1 MLDFTSSQDWSF
13 PVPITYGP
21 GRIKE
26 LARLCL
32 DHGMKK
38 PFLVTDKG
46 SADLPFIAAIM
57 ADLSA
62 AGMDAA
68 LYSDISPNP
77 RDTEII
83 AGRKCYLDGGHDGVI
98 AIGGGS
104 GMDGGKAISLVVNNT
119 HDIWAFEWEKTPPA
133 IDSGSPFPSPFP
145 PLICIP
151 TTAGTGAETES
162 TAMVTDTE
170 LMMKW
175 CIVHPL
181 QKPVAVILD
190 PELTLG
196 LPPKLTA
203 WTGVD
208 ALVHAVEAY
217 VINDFHP
224 LCDGAALEAMR
235 LIYPN
240 LPLVYKYPEHLEARG
255 AMLVGS
261 CLAGVSFIK
270 GLGLVHA
277 ISHMVGAEYDTHH
290 GLTNAI
296 TLPAVLRFNADA
308 ISAKVPDLTHMMGL
322 SDHSFDGFYGA
333 ICDWLD
339 LLDIPKNL
347 SELGIPDD
355 AVSRLAEKTMK
366 DSAYGTNPKASTQAE
381 IETLIMEAL
390 HNGR

>member
-1 MLDFTSSQDWSF
+1 MIDFTSFQDWSF

-32 DHGMKK
+32 DHEMKK
-38 PFLVTDKG
+38 PFIVTDKG

-57 ADLSA
+57 ANLTA

-77 RDTEII
+77 RDTEIM

-133 IDSGSPFPSPFP
+133 IDPANPFP

-190 PELTLG
+190 PELTIG

-240 LPLVYKYPEHLEARG
+240 LPLVYKQPDHLEARG

-290 GLTNAI
+290 GLTNAVI
-296 TLPAVLRFNADA
+296 LPAVLRFNADA

-333 ICDWLD
+333 VCDWLD
-339 LLDIPKNL
+339 LLGIPKNL

-366 DSAYGTNPKASTQAE
+366 DSAYGTNPKASTQAD
-381 IETLIMEAL
+381 IEALIMEAL

>member
-1 MLDFTSSQDWSF
+1 MLDYSQHQDWSF

-26 LARLCL
+26 LSRLCL
-32 DHGMKK
+32 DQGMKK

-46 SADLPFIAAIM
+46 SANLPFIADIM
-57 ADLSA
+57 ADLNA
-62 AGMDAA
+62 AGMDVS
-68 LYSDISPNP
+68 LYADISPNP
-77 RDTEII
+77 RDEEIM
-83 AGRKCYLDGGHDGVI
+83 AGRQSYLDGGHDGIV

-104 GMDGGKAISLVVNNT
+104 GMDGGKAISLVVNND
-119 HDIWAFEWEKTPPA
+119 HDLWAFEWEKTPPETDPA
-133 IDSGSPFPSPFP
+133 KPFP
-145 PLICIP
+145 PLICVP

-162 TAMVTDTE
+162 TAMVTDTK

-175 CIVHPL
+175 CVVHPL

-190 PELTLG
+190 PELTFD
-196 LPPKLTA
+196 LPKKLTA

-208 ALVHAVEAY
+208 ALVHAIEGY
-217 VINDFHP
+217 VIPDFHP
-224 LCDGAALEAMR
+224 LCDGAALEGMR

-240 LPLVYKYPEHLEARG
+240 LPLVYDQPDHLTARG

-261 CLAGVSFIK
+261 CLAGISFIK

-308 ISAKVPDLTHMMGL
+308 ISAKIPDMTHMMGL
-322 SDHSFDGFYGA
+322 SDHSFDGFYEA
-333 ICDWLD
+333 ICDLLD
-339 LLDIPKNL
+339 QLDIPKNL
-347 SELGIPDD
+347 SDLGISDD
-355 AVSRLAEKTMK
+355 AVTRLAEKTMK
-366 DSAYGTNPKASTQAE
+366 DSAYGTNPKASTQADVE
-381 IETLIMEAL
+381 ALIMEAL
-390 HNGR
+390 HQGR

>member
-1 MLDFTSSQDWSF
+1 MDYTTNQDWSF
-13 PVPITYGP
+13 PVPISYGP
-21 GRIKE
+21 GRIRE
-26 LARLCL
+26 LPQLCR
-32 DHGMKK
+32 DHGMSR
-38 PFLVTDKG
+38 PFVVTDKG
-46 SADLPFIAAIM
+46 SADLPFIKVII
-57 ADLSA
+57 ADLKA
-62 AGMDAA
+62 AGLNAS
-68 LYSDISPNP
+68 LYSNISPNP
-77 RDTEII
+77 RDEEIMS
-83 AGRKCYLDGGHDGVI
+83 GRQSYLDGNHDGVI

-119 HDIWAFEWEKTPPA
+119 HDLWAFEWEKTPPV
-133 IDSGSPFPSPFP
+133 IDMANPFP

-162 TAMVTDTE
+162 TAMVTDTK

-181 QKPVAVILD
+181 QKPAAVILD

-196 LPPKLTA
+196 LPANLTA

-208 ALVHAVEAY
+208 ALVHAIEGY
-217 VINDFHP
+217 VVDDFHP
-224 LCDGAALEAMR
+224 LCDGAALEGIR

-240 LPLVYKYPEHLEARG
+240 LPIVYNQPGHLEARG

-290 GLTNAI
+290 GLTNAVV
-296 TLPAVLRFNADA
+296 LPTVLRFNADVMA
-308 ISAKVPDLTHMMGL
+308 EKIPNMTHAMGL
-322 SDHSFDGFYGA
+322 SVHDFDSFYSA
-333 ICDWLD
+333 VCDFLD
-339 LLDIPKNL
+339 QLDIPKNL
-347 SELGIPDD
+347 SDLGIPDD
-355 AVSRLAEKTMK
+355 AVPRLAEKSMK
-366 DSAYGTNPKASTQAE
+366 DSAYGTNPKPSSLQE
-381 IETLIMEAL
+381 IEAMIKECL

>member
-1 MLDFTSSQDWSF
+1 MLDFTSSQNWSF
-13 PVPITYGP
+13 PVPIIYGP

-46 SADLPFIAAIM
+46 SADLPFIAAII
-57 ADLSA
+57 ADLTA
-62 AGMDAA
+62 AGMDVA

-77 RDTEII
+77 RDTEIM

-133 IDSGSPFPSPFP
+133 IDPANPFP

-217 VINDFHP
+217 VVNDFHP

-240 LPLVYKYPEHLEARG
+240 LPLVYKQPDHLEARG

-339 LLDIPKNL
+339 QLDIPKNL

-381 IETLIMEAL
+381 IETLMMEAL